1 MNKLSLTYK
10 HIFFDLDHT
19 LWDFEKNSFLTVEE
33 LYHHY
38 QLQQHT
44 DISVEQFY
52 ALYTKHN
59 QYYWD
64 LFRRNEISRDTLR
77 YIRFRKTLDEIGLQD
92 EQLPY
97 AMSEFY
103 LSHLPYKV
111 HLFKDAKEVL
121 DYLSKKYALH
131 IITNGFDEV
140 QHKKL
145 EVSGIKQY
153 FKNVIT
159 SEIAGYQKPHS
170 LIFKYALEVANA
182 SLLDSI
188 MIGDSIEADIIGA
201 QKIGLDHIL
210 FNPDQQPIAH
220 PVMKQIHSLSELME
234 LL

>member
-59 QYYWD
+59 QFYWD

-103 LSHLPYKV
+103 LSHLPYKE

>member
-1 MNKLSLTYK
+1 
-10 HIFFDLDHT
+10 
-19 LWDFEKNSFLTVEE
+19 
-33 LYHHY
+33 
-38 QLQQHT
+38 
-44 DISVEQFY
+44 
-52 ALYTKHN
+52 
-59 QYYWD
+59 
-64 LFRRNEISRDTLR
+64 
-77 YIRFRKTLDEIGLQD
+77 
-92 EQLPY
+92 
-97 AMSEFY
+97 
-103 LSHLPYKV
+103 
-111 HLFKDAKEVL
+111 
-121 DYLSKKYALH
+121 LSKKYALH

-170 LIFKYALEVANA
+170 LIFKYALEVADA

>member
-1 MNKLSLTYK
+1 MHKLPKTYR

-19 LWDFEKNSFLTVEE
+19 LWDFERNSFLTVEE
-33 LYHHY
+33 LYQHY
-38 QLQQHT
+38 ELNQHT
-44 DISVEQFY
+44 DLSVEEFY
-52 ALYTKHN
+52 SIYSKHN
-59 QYYWD
+59 HHYWD

-77 YIRFRKTLDEIGLQD
+77 YIRFRKTLDDIGVRD

-103 LSHLPYKV
+103 LSNLPYKE

-121 DYLSKKYALH
+121 SYLNDTYKLH

-145 EVSGIKQY
+145 EISGIKPF
-153 FKNVIT
+153 FKNIIT

-170 LIFKYALEVANA
+170 LIFKYALSISEA
-182 SLLDSI
+182 SVLDSI

-201 QKIGLDHIL
+201 QQVGLDHIL
-210 FNPDQQPIAH
+210 FNPERQPISH
-220 PVMKQIHSLSELME
+220 TVMKQIHELSELRD